1 MSRMAIPAPVGSSFC
16 MPYETQLVVKPS
28 GSLFD
33 GGKYSIKD
41 GQGNLVFSM
50 KTEGGFCIE
59 IKRRIYDATTG
70 EVVLLMRK
78 DTPCCGTREW
88 IAFHGDTESESQ
100 LSFTLRAKSSFS
112 SGYVVFLPDNSDAT
126 RPDFSVKNNS
136 ARRSSFIILFNGK
149 PIAEAKRAGWPST
162 GYTVTVYPEVDR
174 ALIAALVL
182 ITLVEE
188 RNRSANAAATA
199 GATAG
204 GGGGGF

>member
-1 MSRMAIPAPVGSSFC
+1 MSRMAVPAPVGSSFC

-28 GSLFD
+28 GSWFE

-50 KTEGGFCIE
+50 KTEHGFCVAT
-59 IKRRIYDATTG
+59 KRRIYDATTG

-78 DTPCCGTREW
+78 DTPCCSSGEW

-100 LSFTLRAKSSFS
+100 LSFTVRAKSSFS

-126 RPDFSVKNNS
+126 RPDFSMKNKS
-136 ARRSSFIILFNGK
+136 GWRSGFIILFNGK
-149 PIAEAKRAGWPST
+149 PIAETKRGEWASS

-188 RNRSANAAATA
+188 RRNASAGASAAAAAA
-199 GATAG
+199 G
-204 GGGGGF
+204 